1 MTRAIGILLRAGVIA
16 AAVVVLTA
24 GAWYFAHAGDTAPD
38 YGVFHGQPA
47 PLRSARGVLG
57 AAFHGDALAWMQLG
71 LLILIATP
79 VMRVIYSAVAYALQ
93 RDWVYVAITLAVLIA
108 IAGASL
114 A

>member
-1 MTRAIGILLRAGVIA
+1 
-16 AAVVVLTA
+16 
-24 GAWYFAHAGDTAPD
+24 
-38 YGVFHGQPA
+38 
-47 PLRSARGVLG
+47 VLG